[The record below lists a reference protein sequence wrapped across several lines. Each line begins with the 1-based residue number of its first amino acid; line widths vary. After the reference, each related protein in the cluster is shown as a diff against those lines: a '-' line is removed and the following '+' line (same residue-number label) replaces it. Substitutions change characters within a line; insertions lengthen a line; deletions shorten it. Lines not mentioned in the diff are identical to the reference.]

1 MHSSFENLPMN
12 PGDQIVVPEKVDNG
26 VARALHDWTQLLTPL
41 AISALAVG
49 TFIP

>member
-1 MHSSFENLPMN
+1 VN
-12 PGDQIVVPEKVDNG
+12 PGDQIVVPEKVDSG
-26 VARALHDWTQLLTPL
+26 VGRALHDWPQILTSL